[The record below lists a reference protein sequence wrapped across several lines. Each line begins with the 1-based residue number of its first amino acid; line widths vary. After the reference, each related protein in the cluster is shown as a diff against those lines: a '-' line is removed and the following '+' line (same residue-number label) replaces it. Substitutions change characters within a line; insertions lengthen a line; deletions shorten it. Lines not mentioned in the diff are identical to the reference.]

1 VSRALGAGFRVL
13 MEERN
18 LARYRV
24 FLKVGAL
31 PLRRTTPREAWADLA
46 VARTHL
52 APGVSLWVF
61 PQGVRRPA
69 AEPITGCERG
79 AAHLALSAST
89 PVRIVPVAFRY
100 PFLGEQLPEGFVL
113 VGAPW
118 VVEPGGEAG
127 RRPLMARIEHELGA
141 TIARLDGR
149 LATEET
155 AGFRLLVHGK
165 LSVNKRMD
173 RFRHAVGLLGGRFEA
188 RNG

>member
-1 VSRALGAGFRVL
+1 MSRALGAGFRVL

-18 LARYRV
+18 LARYRA

-31 PLRRTTPREAWADLA
+31 PMRRTSPRAAWADLIA
-46 VARTHL
+46 AGTHL
-52 APGVSLWVF
+52 VPGVGLWVF

-69 AEPITGCERG
+69 AEPLTRCERG
-79 AAHLALSAST
+79 AAQLALSAAT

-100 PFLGEQLPEGFVL
+100 PFLGEQLPEAFVL
-113 VGAPW
+113 VGTPW
-118 VVEPGGEAG
+118 VVGPGDADG
-127 RRPLMARIEHELGA
+127 RKGLTARIERELGA
-141 TIARLDGR
+141 TLSRLDER
-149 LATEET
+149 IAVEQT

-173 RFRHAVGLLGGRFEA
+173 RFRHATGLLAGRFEA